1 MNKKY
6 TFGTVRSFDRAK
18 AEETRTLEFLISTAA
33 KDRHNS
39 ILNMK
44 GWQLDNF
51 NANPIVGYQHDVYGA
66 NMCTPANPDNVLG
79 PGRAFLEGEN
89 LIGEVTFETKDI
101 NPLAEKIFRK
111 VLNGTLRATSVGFL
125 EVGKGEE
132 RKVEG
137 QDIYFFEGQEL
148 LEFSIVNI
156 PSNPEAVGRAISN
169 HMDSALA
176 YLMQF
181 MPEEMSVKDLRNM
194 KVQTV
199 LDYVAGRVE
208 QKAVEEVIQGKS
220 KSLFERKL
228 KVIESQINNY

>member
-1 MNKKY
+1 MKKY
-6 TFGTVRSFDRAK
+6 AFGQVRTIDRAK
-18 AEETRTLEFLISTAA
+18 AEESRMVDFIISTAG

-44 GWQLDNF
+44 GWNLDNF

-79 PGRAFLEGEN
+79 PGRAYLEGDA

-125 EVGKGEE
+125 ETGKGEI
-132 RKVEG
+132 RKDEKTKEET
-137 QDIYFFEGQEL
+137 YYFEGQEL

-156 PSNPEAVGRAISN
+156 PSNPQAVGRAMSG
-169 HMDSALA
+169 HMESALA
-176 YLMQF
+176 YLLQF
-181 MPEEMSVKDLRNM
+181 MPESISVKDLRGM
-194 KVQTV
+194 KVQEV
-199 LDYVAGRVE
+199 LDFVAGRVKE
-208 QKAVEEVIQGKS
+208 QVVEETLGKS
-220 KSLFERKL
+220 KGIYERKL
-228 KVIESQINNY
+228 KMIESEINNF